1 MSIIR
6 RLSLVSGALFIITAS
21 LFCSTVLADADAASS
36 APPQEEM
43 LYLTA
48 SELAEEE
55 NLMAVLWVQR
65 SAEFRGL
72 SYQAYNLAAREVDKA
87 VTQRRKEE
95 KNLRKTKE
103 KCRTQ
108 HGLRFP
114 TGTL

>member
-21 LFCSTVLADADAASS
+21 LFCSTVPADAEAALP

-55 NLMAVLWVQR
+55 NLMAILWVQR

-87 VTQRRKEE
+87 VTQRRK
-95 KNLRKTKE
+95 
-103 KCRTQ
+103 
-108 HGLRFP
+108 
-114 TGTL
+114 